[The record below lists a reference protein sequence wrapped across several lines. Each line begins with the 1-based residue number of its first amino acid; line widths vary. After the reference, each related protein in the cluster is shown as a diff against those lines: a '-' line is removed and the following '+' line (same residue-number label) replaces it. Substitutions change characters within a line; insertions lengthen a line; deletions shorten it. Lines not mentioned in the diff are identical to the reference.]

1 MQHLKIHKIYIIQ
14 WKVCFFIYQ
23 SPPRVNKKYDK
34 TQIKGLY
41 TDGILTFR
49 GFIAQNEVLHFV
61 FSVQFKF
68 LWSSQWGKTEVK
80 LLTWL
85 WLTLLHSSASALLLT
100 LLLSWKWS
108 WPTGPSH
115 HQPSVQEPGSPP
127 ELRFFPP
134 PGQTQSLS
142 GQYFDTQLS
151 PHLTFNILQ

>member
-49 GFIAQNEVLHFV
+49 GFIAQNEVLHFA

-68 LWSSQWGKTEVK
+68 LWSSQSGKTEVK
-80 LLTWL
+80 LLPDLTDITPFQCIGTPADFAARLEEMLADWSHTPSEPCPGARISTRTQVLPTTW
-85 WLTLLHSSASALLLT
+85 TD
-100 LLLSWKWS
+100 
-108 WPTGPSH
+108 
-115 HQPSVQEPGSPP
+115 P
-127 ELRFFPP
+127 ESLRSIF
-134 PGQTQSLS
+134 
-142 GQYFDTQLS
+142 
-151 PHLTFNILQ
+151 